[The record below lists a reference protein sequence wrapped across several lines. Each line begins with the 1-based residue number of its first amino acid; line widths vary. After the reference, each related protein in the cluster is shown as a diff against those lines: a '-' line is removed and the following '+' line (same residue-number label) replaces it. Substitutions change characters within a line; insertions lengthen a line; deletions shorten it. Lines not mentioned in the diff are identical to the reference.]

1 MWHSG
6 GYEGGF
12 VFFYT
17 ECPGNIICGESI
29 ESAVVNALDAKKH
42 GSKHIFKIMIAKE
55 SQRSYNEVATNWQQ
69 KISKPK

>member
-12 VFFYT
+12 VVFYT

-29 ESAVVNALDAKKH
+29 ESAVANAVDAKKVW
-42 GSKHIFKIMIAKE
+42 IETYF
-55 SQRSYNEVATNWQQ
+55 QNNDCEV
-69 KISKPK
+69 ISEQL